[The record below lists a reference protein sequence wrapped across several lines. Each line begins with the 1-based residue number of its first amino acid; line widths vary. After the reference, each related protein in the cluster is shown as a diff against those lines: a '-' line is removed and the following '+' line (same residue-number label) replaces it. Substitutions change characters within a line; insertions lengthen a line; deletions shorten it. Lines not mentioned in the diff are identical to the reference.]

1 MTKSKFCELTRQQ
14 HYARTNN
21 EDTMKDVIYITCA
34 ITLCVSSIISTV
46 CAVYVAKK
54 YESPSYGYVLES
66 IESNTSR
73 TQDNTSRTQEE
84 VSEFHKSYS
93 SESYE
98 MSKLQNSLKEIQ
110 KKLDS
115 IYYHSL

>member
-73 TQDNTSRTQEE
+73 TQEE